1 MYLYIMTLKSD
12 LEARSYQLK
21 SVAVVFF
28 FAFVPQP
35 VLVPVTTVK
44 GGRPR

>member
-28 FAFVPQP
+28 FFASACF
-35 VLVPVTTVK
+35 
-44 GGRPR
+44 GASDYS